1 MNLLEKLQFG
11 FTYSTSAGTTAAW
24 IWAILITLV
33 FFFGFGMVWGKLWN
47 KSWSLTDSGMR
58 VTLVAVASILAGY
71 ATLNLAN
78 VQKFDQ
84 WLENERAQLVRSVTS
99 SGKFNRD
106 VFVDAWEIISANSDQ
121 KGLTH
126 PDEGGEELR
135 LNEKTDASH
144 LASASASEAS
154 AVLRKKAPFIW
165 GVPFSPMLPEVA
177 AASTIE
183 AVGLPDSEY
192 PAIVLANNDWTRTA
206 ATIQANHSLEAFR
219 KIVGPEIESLRMGCT
234 GLIGLLAALLI
245 FFIPS
250 IALGE
255 IQVNPKA

>member
-1 MNLLEKLQFG
+1 MNLLERLQFS
-11 FTYSTSAGTTAAW
+11 FNYSTSAGTTSAW
-24 IWAILITLV
+24 VWAILTSLI
-33 FFFGFGMVWGKLWN
+33 FFILLGIVWGKLWN
-47 KSWSLTDSGMR
+47 KSWSLADSGMR
-58 VTLVAVASILAGY
+58 VTLVALASLLAGY
-71 ATLNLAN
+71 ATLNLTN

-84 WLENERAQLVRSVTS
+84 WLENERVQLVNSVTT

-106 VFVDAWEIISANSDQ
+106 VFVDAWEIVSANSDQ
-121 KGLTH
+121 KELIH

-135 LNEKTDASH
+135 LNDKTDASH

-154 AVLRKKAPFIW
+154 ASLRKKAPFIW
-165 GVPFSPMLPEVA
+165 GVPFSPMLPEEA
-177 AASTIE
+177 AASTIA

-206 ATIQANHSLEAFR
+206 ATLQANHSLEAFR
-219 KIVGPEIESLRMGCT
+219 KIVEPEVESLRMGCM

-255 IQVNPKA
+255 IRVNPKA